1 MVEFNTYLPLQ
12 NHFLA
17 KHIDSKKA
25 IVSEINDVMNTLNS
39 LVKEMDERYDLLT
52 RSNTRDIK
60 EYNNRF
66 THRKLNPSM
75 GHKYMPYIVVVI
87 DEFAD
92 FLIFDDN
99 RLSISL
105 NQLASKAHT
114 IGIHLIIST
123 QRPSSKIITGSIKA
137 NFPARLAFRVAS
149 STDSRIILDE
159 SGAEQLAGR
168 GDALFSC
175 GGETT
180 RIQIAYAG
188 TGDIENLT
196 SFIGNQQGYS
206 YPYCLPEYIGTYSDF
221 SLSSVDLSNKDPL
234 FDEAARLIVIHQ
246 QGSTSLIQRKFSIG
260 YNRAGR
266 LMDQLEA
273 AGIVGSIQ
281 GSSAREV
288 YIQDEYQLEHILD
301 SLK

>member
-1 MVEFNTYLPLQ
+1 MPHLLVAGATGQGKSVGLNVMITSLLYKKHPAELKLVLIDPRAVEFNTYLPLQ

-105 NQLASKAHT
+105 NQY
-114 IGIHLIIST
+114 
-123 QRPSSKIITGSIKA
+123 
-137 NFPARLAFRVAS
+137 
-149 STDSRIILDE
+149 E
-159 SGAEQLAGR
+159 
-168 GDALFSC
+168 
-175 GGETT
+175 
-180 RIQIAYAG
+180 
-188 TGDIENLT
+188 
-196 SFIGNQQGYS
+196 
-206 YPYCLPEYIGTYSDF
+206 YPL
-221 SLSSVDLSNKDPL
+221 
-234 FDEAARLIVIHQ
+234 
-246 QGSTSLIQRKFSIG
+246 
-260 YNRAGR
+260 
-266 LMDQLEA
+266 
-273 AGIVGSIQ
+273 
-281 GSSAREV
+281 
-288 YIQDEYQLEHILD
+288 
-301 SLK
+301 